1 MHARLVKASIKRCL
15 IRVLCG
21 SGLPLLHQS
30 HSGRNQSVCNQPS
43 CRSCQVILAVLE
55 DSCVRVTAGRAA
67 CPGEPMAPRAFPL
80 LGVEATSEDLMVV
93 ESVKRDQNFGPLR
106 RSFMVML
113 ARYGVRR
120 ITETPRICV
129 HMYSAVKEVFSTVH
143 PCIKH

>member
-1 MHARLVKASIKRCL
+1 M
-15 IRVLCG
+15 
-21 SGLPLLHQS
+21 
-30 HSGRNQSVCNQPS
+30 
-43 CRSCQVILAVLE
+43 
-55 DSCVRVTAGRAA
+55 RVTAGRAA

-93 ESVKRDQNFGPLR
+93 ESVKRDQNFGTLR